1 MTARFDDLIK
11 SLALHIREELSK
23 VDEIASIDFDIS
35 IDGRAH
41 DGELKIKYSLGS
53 NYGTGGLVTGGRLE
67 PVITEYL
74 RRFGWDSRNK
84 PLELSYSGETTESEA

>member
-1 MTARFDDLIK
+1 MTKFDDLIK

-23 VDEIASIDFDIS
+23 VEEISSIDFEVS

-53 NYGTGGLVTGGRLE
+53 TYGSGGLVTGGRLE

-74 RRFGWDSRNK
+74 RRFGWDRRNK
-84 PLELSYSGETTESEA
+84 PLELSYDGEITETEA

>member
-1 MTARFDDLIK
+1 MTAKFDDIIK
-11 SLALHIREELSK
+11 SLALYIREELSK
-23 VDEIASIDFDIS
+23 VDEISSIDFEVS
-35 IDGRAH
+35 IEGRAH

-53 NYGTGGLVTGGRLE
+53 TYSNGGLVTGGRLE

-84 PLELSYSGETTESEA
+84 PLELSYSGETQESEA